1 MKDVLVLTTGGTIA
15 SQTTENGL
23 APGLADDALLTYF
36 GEVPGVTL
44 SSEAVMSK
52 DSTNMQP
59 EDWLDLARRV
69 KAYEDEYDAF
79 IITHGTDTMGYT
91 AAALSYLLIDVKKPV
106 ILTGSQV
113 PVKAQG
119 TDAVRNLN
127 DALTYASQTELH
139 GVFVVFDGRVMLGT
153 RTVKTKTKSY
163 DAFESINY
171 PYLAKVSSG
180 KVRLA
185 IIPPE
190 EPLVGITPHLTLDT
204 NIFVLKAFPGM
215 PVEIFDYLAENVHA
229 LVIESFGNGGLPFQ
243 GRNLLPGIKKLV
255 GRQIPVIITTQILE
269 EGQEINL
276 YEVGKQVADAGGITA
291 GDMNTEAIVAKLMW
305 ILAETRDFETIKRL
319 MHTPIAHDVDF
330 V

>member
-23 APGLADDALLTYF
+23 TPGLADDALLTYF

-113 PVKAQG
+113 PVEAQG

-139 GVFVVFDGRVMLGT
+139 GVFVVFD
-153 RTVKTKTKSY
+153 
-163 DAFESINY
+163 
-171 PYLAKVSSG
+171 
-180 KVRLA
+180 
-185 IIPPE
+185 
-190 EPLVGITPHLTLDT
+190 
-204 NIFVLKAFPGM
+204 
-215 PVEIFDYLAENVHA
+215 
-229 LVIESFGNGGLPFQ
+229 
-243 GRNLLPGIKKLV
+243 
-255 GRQIPVIITTQILE
+255 
-269 EGQEINL
+269 
-276 YEVGKQVADAGGITA
+276 
-291 GDMNTEAIVAKLMW
+291 
-305 ILAETRDFETIKRL
+305 
-319 MHTPIAHDVDF
+319 
-330 V
+330 